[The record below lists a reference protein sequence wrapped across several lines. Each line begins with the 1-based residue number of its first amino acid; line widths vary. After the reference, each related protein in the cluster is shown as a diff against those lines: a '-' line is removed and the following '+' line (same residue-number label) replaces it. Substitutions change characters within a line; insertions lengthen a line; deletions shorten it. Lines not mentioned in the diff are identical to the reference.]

1 MLGFLKELGMYFI
14 LLGKVFKRPDK
25 GKLFRQQLV
34 FEIDKIGL
42 DSLGIVVIISI
53 FMGGVVAI
61 QTAFNIDSP
70 WFPVYS
76 VGFTVRQSVILEFS
90 PTIVSLILAGKVG
103 SRIASEIGTMRVT
116 EQIDALDIMGVNS
129 ANYLILPK
137 VVAAML
143 INPLLVIISM
153 FLGILGGWLAS
164 TFTGLVMSAHY
175 IYGIQLDFS
184 AYDVFYALVKTVV
197 FAFLITTTSSFKG
210 YFVKGGSLE
219 VGKASTRAVVQSS
232 ILIILFNLILTQM
245 LLA

>member
-1 MLGFLKELGMYFI
+1 MLTFFSELGRYFI
-14 LLGKVFKRPDK
+14 LMGKVFRKPDK
-25 GKLFRQQLV
+25 GRIFREQLI

-42 DSLGIVVIISI
+42 DSLGIVVIISV

-116 EQIDALDIMGVNS
+116 EQIDALDVMGVNS

-137 VVAAML
+137 IVAAMI
-143 INPLLVIISM
+143 INPILIIISM
-153 FLGILGGWLAS
+153 FLGVFGGWLAS
-164 TFTGLVMSAHY
+164 VLTGLVLSAHY

-184 AYDVFYALVKTVV
+184 GYDVFYALAKTVV
-197 FAFLITTTSSFKG
+197 FAFLITSTASFKG
-210 YFVKGGSLE
+210 YFVDGGALE
-219 VGKASTRAVVQSS
+219 VGKASTKAVVYSS
-232 ILIILFNLILTQM
+232 ILVILSNLILTQ
-245 LLA
+245 LLLS